1 MEDWKVRLID
11 EYKQLVDKHEK
22 LKGALQSDDFCS
34 KMGNEH
40 YRLIVLQ
47 EATMSA
53 YRFALEARLE
63 LLKISIE

>member
-1 MEDWKVRLID
+1 MEDWKVRLIE
-11 EYKQLVDKHEK
+11 EYKQLVDKHDK
-22 LKGALQSDDFCS
+22 LKKALQSSDFCK

-53 YRFALEARLE
+53 YRYSLEARLE
-63 LLKISIE
+63 LLKINVE